1 MTKRPP
7 PSSPATP
14 SAGRYHYISWLVLG
28 LGLMLAAVAT
38 LSIQSDVERSAEK
51 DFHNHSNEVANL
63 IARRLDD
70 HARILLSG
78 AALFGASDK
87 VTREGWR
94 IFNQYQK
101 IDQLLP
107 GIQGMG
113 FAQLIPRAEL
123 ARHVAQVRS
132 EGFPDYQVKPAGE
145 RETYSSIIYLEPFTG
160 RNLRAFGYDMFSEP
174 VRHQAMQRACDT
186 NSAAL
191 TGKVQLVQETDQDV
205 QEGTL
210 MYVPVYR
217 PGQPT
222 ESIDQRRAALAGWV
236 YSPYRMKDLIA
247 GILGCRY
254 HDPAPQP
261 QLQVFD
267 GSRVAPAALLY
278 ASPVTERA
286 SHWTRAT
293 LTRQIPVQFNGHCW
307 TLCFIQPSLGIFTA
321 DYLQVWLTLGRGLLI
336 TLLLFAL
343 IRVLLNTRAAA
354 QRMATALTAELQHSE
369 DSLRRTTNR
378 LSLAARAGGVGI
390 WDYDVTNNQLVW
402 DEQMF
407 ALYGITRDQFSGAY
421 EAWQAG
427 LHPDDRQR
435 GDQAIQNALRGD
447 QEFDIEFRALWSDGT
462 IHDIRG
468 IATVE
473 RNASGDPL
481 RMIGTNWD
489 ITAHKRI
496 ENALQES
503 EGNFRAFFESMTDM
517 ITVGTPEGR
526 ILFTNSAVTQML
538 GYSPDELQGMNLL
551 NLHPA
556 SKRQEA
562 AEIFAAMFRGERA
575 SCPLP
580 LEGKT
585 GALVPVETR
594 VWFGQW
600 NGEHCVFGISK
611 NLTAEQEAH
620 QRFERLFRRNPTLI
634 ALSSQPD
641 RRFTDVNDAFL
652 ETLGYAREEI
662 LGKTATELN
671 LFVDPTQYNAVASHL
686 QTDGIA
692 AGIELQVR
700 RKDGGIIFGLFS
712 GEIISS
718 QGRDYV
724 LSVMID
730 ITQRKH
736 AEWELTRL
744 SGIQREL
751 MNLAS
756 EFVNVPLERQDAA
769 IDQSLAT
776 MGQLIH
782 ADRAYLFAYDFGAGI
797 MCNTHEWCGPGI
809 SPEIA
814 NLKALPNDLLP
825 DWVAAH
831 RRGDLVHVPSV
842 ADLPADDSLR
852 EVLEPQ
858 GIRSLITLPL
868 MQGDVC
874 LGFVGFDA
882 VTEPRIWQTE
892 EISLLRV
899 LAELYSHFDAR
910 RAEERQSRELQH
922 QLIQARDAAQAAA
935 LAKSLFL
942 GNMSHEIRTPL
953 NAILGYA
960 QIMGRECGSC
970 STGQRLSAI
979 TRGAEHLLALLTD
992 LLELVRSDAHRIMLA
1007 PCTFDFY
1014 QALEDVRLVFVR
1026 HPQAKDL
1033 TLDLSHTD
1041 DMPRFIHADPVKIR
1055 QILVNL
1061 LGNAVKFTTCGGVR
1075 LAASVLADGAPGELR
1090 IAVEVEDSGCG
1101 IDQDELEHIFEIFE
1115 QAPHGRQSGQGTG
1128 LGLPLS
1134 RRYAQALGGDITV
1147 TSRLGEG
1154 SRFRFT
1160 FTARGSSDRMPEPSP
1175 RGSVLHLAADQPAC
1189 RVLVVDDEPENRD
1202 MLADMLTAVGFPVE
1216 TTASA
1221 ALALE
1226 RLRQAPTIDLVLM
1239 DKRLP
1244 EMDGYEAISRL
1255 RELPGGRELAVLV
1268 VTASGFADE
1277 NQLAA
1282 AAGADGYVSKPVR
1295 RERLLAEI
1303 SRVTDVTYAYEP
1315 APAAT
1320 LAPDPVLLDPA
1331 ALACLSEKQFE
1342 LLNQALFRGDIR
1354 MLHDLITEIAGTH
1367 GSLAAEM
1374 RLLVEAYDYERL
1386 HRMLDAAKGT
1396 HL

>member
-1 MTKRPP
+1 MIHRTL

-14 SAGRYHYISWLVLG
+14 STGSYQYIAWLVLV

-38 LSIQSDVERSAEK
+38 LSIQSDVQRLAEK
-51 DFHNHSNEVANL
+51 DFHNNSNDVAKL

-78 AALFGASDK
+78 AALFDASDK
-87 VTREGWR
+87 VTREDWR
-94 IFNQYQK
+94 IFNQYQQ

-113 FAQLIPRAEL
+113 FAQVIPRAEL

-132 EGFPDYQVKPAGE
+132 EGFPDYQVTPAGE
-145 RETYSSIIYLEPFTG
+145 RETYSAILYLEPFTG

-174 VRHQAMQRACDT
+174 VRRQAMQRACDT
-186 NSAAL
+186 NGAAL
-191 TGKVQLVQETDQDV
+191 TGKVQLVQETGQDR

-217 PGQPT
+217 RGQPT
-222 ESIDQRRAALAGWV
+222 ESLAQRRAALAGWV

-247 GILGCRY
+247 GILGSRNRE
-254 HDPAPQP
+254 PSPQP
-261 QLQVFD
+261 RLQVFD
-267 GSRVAPAALLY
+267 GSQVAPANLLY
-278 ASPVTERA
+278 ESPLTDHA
-286 SHWTRAT
+286 PHWSQTT

-307 TLCFIQPSLGIFTA
+307 TLCFTQPGLAIFTA
-321 DYLQVWLTLGRGLLI
+321 DYVQVWLTLGRGLLI

-354 QRMATALTAELQHSE
+354 LRMATALTIELQHSE

-390 WDYDVTNNQLVW
+390 WDYDVANNQLVW

-407 ALYGITRDQFSGAY
+407 SLYGITRDQFSGAY

-435 GDQAIQNALRGD
+435 GDQAIQSALAGSK
-447 QEFDIEFRALWSDGT
+447 EFDIEFRVRWPDGT

-468 IATVE
+468 FATVE
-473 RNASGDPL
+473 RDASGQAL

-538 GYSPDELQGMNLL
+538 GYSPDELHGMNLL
-551 NLHPA
+551 SLHP
-556 SKRQEA
+556 SNKRQEA
-562 AEIFAAMFRGERA
+562 EAIFTAMFRGERS

-580 LEGKT
+580 LEGKN
-585 GALVPVETR
+585 GVLVPVETR

-600 NGEHCVFGISK
+600 NGAHCVFGISK

-652 ETLGYAREEI
+652 DTLGYAREEI
-662 LGKTATELN
+662 IGKTAMELN
-671 LFVDPTQYNAVASHL
+671 LFVDPVQYNATTSHL

-692 AGIELQVR
+692 AGVELQVR
-700 RKDGGIIFGLFS
+700 RKDGDIIFGLFS

-736 AEWELTRL
+736 AEWELSRL

-751 MNLAS
+751 MHLAS
-756 EFVNVPLERQDAA
+756 EFVNVPLELQDAA

-782 ADRAYLFAYDFGAGI
+782 ADRAYLFAYDFAAGI

-809 SPEIA
+809 SPEID

-842 ADLPADDSLR
+842 ADLPHDAYLR
-852 EVLEPQ
+852 QVLEPQ

-868 MQGDVC
+868 MQGDTC

-882 VTEPRIWQTE
+882 VTEPRIWQKE

-970 STGQRLSAI
+970 PTGQRLSAI

-992 LLELVRSDAHRIMLA
+992 LLELVRSDAHQILLA

-1014 QALEDVRLVFVR
+1014 QALEDARLIFVR
-1026 HPQAKDL
+1026 HPQAQDL
-1033 TLDLSHTD
+1033 TLALSRTD
-1041 DMPRFIHADPVKIR
+1041 DVPRFLHADPVKIR

-1061 LGNAVKFTTCGGVR
+1061 LGNAVKFTSRGGVS
-1075 LAASVLADGAPGELR
+1075 LAASVLAGGAPGELR

-1101 IDQDELEHIFEIFE
+1101 IGQDELERIFEIFE
-1115 QAPHGRQSGQGTG
+1115 QAPHGRKSGQGTG

-1154 SRFRFT
+1154 SRFCFT
-1160 FTARGSSDRMPEPSP
+1160 FTARGSSDTMAEPS
-1175 RGSVLHLAADQPAC
+1175 RHGSVRHLIGDQPVC

-1221 ALALE
+1221 AQALQ
-1226 RLRQAPTIDLVLM
+1226 RLRQEPSIELVLM

-1255 RELPGGRELAVLV
+1255 RELPGGRDLAVLV

-1277 NQLAA
+1277 NQLAL

-1295 RERLLAEI
+1295 RELLLAEI
-1303 SRVTDVTYAYEP
+1303 GRVADVTYAYEP
-1315 APAAT
+1315 PPT
-1320 LAPDPVLLDPA
+1320 LAPATVPLDAA
-1331 ALACLSEKQFE
+1331 ALTCLSGEQFDR
-1342 LLNQALFRGDIR
+1342 LSQALFRGDIR
-1354 MLHDLITEIAGTH
+1354 LLRDLISEIAGTH

-1374 RLLVEAYDYERL
+1374 RLLVDAYDYERL
-1386 HRMLDAAKGT
+1386 RRMLDAAKQANS
-1396 HL
+1396 